1 MDQTPCDLIDD
12 YIARDLTSEQSSQ
25 FQNHLPMC
33 PECQQVLREEKHLAG
48 LLFEATTRLDVVPK
62 SINDRIR
69 RRWQTARQRRLAT
82 FVTAFAASVAVLI
95 LVSRFFLHREPLE
108 PKNGVEVHR
117 EQHLPEFPTVA
128 DHVRV
133 TFPAGVVA
141 VPVQSESPN
150 VTIIQ
155 VHAGLRKSPSSRQGD
170 STDVSLLERSNP

>member
-1 MDQTPCDLIDD
+1 MKQTPCHILDD

-25 FQNHLPMC
+25 FQSHLEMC
-33 PECQQVLREEKHLAG
+33 PECQQVLREERHLAG

-69 RRWQTARQRRLAT
+69 RQWQAARQRRLAT
-82 FVTAFAASVAVLI
+82 FVTASAASVAVLI
-95 LVSRFFLHREPLE
+95 IVGRLILHNERLE

-117 EQHLPEFPTVA
+117 EQHLLEFPTVA

-133 TFPAGVVA
+133 TFPADVVA
-141 VPVQSESPN
+141 VSVQSESPN

-155 VHAGLRKSPSSRQGD
+155 VHAGLRKSPSSKQGD
-170 STDVSLLERSNP
+170 PNDLSLLERSNP